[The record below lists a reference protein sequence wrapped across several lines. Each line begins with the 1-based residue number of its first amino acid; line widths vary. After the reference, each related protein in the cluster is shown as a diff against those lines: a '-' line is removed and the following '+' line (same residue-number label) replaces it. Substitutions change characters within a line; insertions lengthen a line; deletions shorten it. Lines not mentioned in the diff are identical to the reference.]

1 MIRLDSFEDS
11 FDGVVVRKGEGAE
24 QMLGLGVMSS
34 SHCES
39 GCQLAKA

>member
-1 MIRLDSFEDS
+1 MVFLDSLEDG
-11 FDGVVVRKGEGAE
+11 FDGVVVREREGAE

-39 GCQLAKA
+39 GC

>member
-1 MIRLDSFEDS
+1 MVFLDSLEDG
-11 FDGVVVRKGEGAE
+11 FDGVDVREREGAE

-39 GCQLAKA
+39 GC